1 MAVSRVE
8 RSLQET
14 TLMVPWSP
22 RSAVHRIVPGSQIR
36 LVWGQVFHDPSAPL
50 RESKPLPNF
59 ISKLPLIA
67 ALLLVVLLVVPVLLS
82 SRIPVVSP
90 VDGPLRPCGKA
101 PNCVSSQAD
110 DEAHRVEPLRV
121 PEGMQPHAAFA
132 RFLDLLEAR
141 RDARVHVRAPL
152 TPPTTFAHV
161 EFVTPYLR
169 FRDDVELLLDPGAG
183 LVHVRSASR
192 VGYSDFGKNRAR
204 VEELR
209 ALLAGVRVP

>member
-1 MAVSRVE
+1 
-8 RSLQET
+8 
-14 TLMVPWSP
+14 MVPWSP
-22 RSAVHRIVPGSQIR
+22 RSAAHRIVPGSQFR
-36 LVWGQVFHDPSAPL
+36 LVSRQVFHDPSAPL

-110 DEAHRVEPLRV
+110 DEVHRVEPLRV

-132 RFLDLLEAR
+132 RFLELLEAR
-141 RDARVHVRAPL
+141 RDARVHARAPIK
-152 TPPTTFAHV
+152 PDVPVTFAHL

-183 LVHVRSASR
+183 VVHVRSGSR
-192 VGYSDFGKNRAR
+192 IGYSDLGKNRAR

-209 ALLAGVRVP
+209 AVLAGLHLP